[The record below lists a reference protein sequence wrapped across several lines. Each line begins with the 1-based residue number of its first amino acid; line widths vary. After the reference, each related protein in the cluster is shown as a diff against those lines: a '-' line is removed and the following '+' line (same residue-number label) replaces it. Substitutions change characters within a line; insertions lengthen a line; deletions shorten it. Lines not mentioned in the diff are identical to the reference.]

1 MLQSIN
7 DRIQGWLGWVIV
19 ALISVPFA
27 LWGIQSYLEVGGEKF
42 VAKVNDTEITTS
54 TFDRALAQQRARLQQ
69 MFGKN
74 MPQGAAYDNILKQQV
89 INRLVTTEV
98 MNQYANTAGYTV
110 ANATLAAAIR
120 SIEAFQENG
129 KYSQSLY
136 EKVLSSQG
144 WSPAGFEAM
153 YRQELSTSHVQNT
166 IMASAFATDSEIA
179 QHQKLSNQLR
189 NVSFIQFKA
198 QEYFAKAQVTDDEE
212 KAHFQTNAF
221 RYMNPEKVSVQY
233 LELKSDQLANEIPVN
248 DDDIQKNYDEYV
260 TKIKSNQQRKA
271 SHILVSL
278 ASDGSDEEKA
288 TALEKITSVKKELDA
303 GTSFA
308 ELAKKHSDDPGSA
321 SAGGDLGL
329 VSKGMMVKAFEDAL
343 FSLSSGQTSDIVRS
357 EFGYHIIKLTEI
369 KTAKIESYADR
380 KSLIEK
386 ELKESGVQNLFLERS
401 ELLANLAY
409 ENPES
414 LDIAA
419 EQLKLTIKKTATF
432 TRAAGKGLAANA
444 AVRKAAFDE
453 SLIRDKLNS
462 ETIEISPKH
471 IVVIHVE
478 DYTAATA
485 KDFADVKANINA
497 ELKAK
502 KAQDMA
508 KAAAT
513 QIVTQLQ
520 ADSSKAGWSKL
531 TAEYKSTTT
540 ALNLVKRDTD
550 KGDKQLVQAAFR
562 LSKPET
568 GKVNY
573 QQVAMHNGDA
583 AIVAVTAVT
592 AVTESKGADKK
603 DMAVATKLSN
613 KSASQ
618 EFAAVVAAI
627 KESFDIYIP
636 AKTEE

>member
-42 VAKVNDTEITTS
+42 VAKVNDTEISTS

-74 MPQGAAYDNILKQQV
+74 MPKGAAYDNILKQQV
-89 INRLVTTEV
+89 INQLVTTEV
-98 MNQYANTAGYTV
+98 MNQYANEAGYTV
-110 ANATLAAAIR
+110 ANASLAAAIR

-129 KYSQSLY
+129 EFSQSLY

-144 WSPAGFEAM
+144 WSSAGFEAM
-153 YRQELSTSHVQNT
+153 YRQELSTSHVQNA
-166 IMASAFATDSEIA
+166 IMASAFATESEIA
-179 QHQKLSNQLR
+179 QQQKLSNQQR

-198 QEYFAKAQVTDDEE
+198 QEYFAKAQVTEE
-212 KAHFQTNAF
+212 EENAHFQKNAF

-233 LELKSDQLANEIPVN
+233 LELKSDQLASEIPVN
-248 DDDIQKNYDEYV
+248 DGDIKQRYEDYV

-278 ASDGSDEEKA
+278 APDGTDEEK
-288 TALEKITSVKKELDA
+288 TAALDKITSVKKELDA
-303 GTSFA
+303 GASFA
-308 ELAKKHSDDPGSA
+308 DLAKKHSDDPGSA
-321 SAGGDLGL
+321 SVGGDLGL
-329 VSKGMMVKAFEDAL
+329 VTKGMMVKPFEDAL
-343 FSLSSGQTSDIVRS
+343 FSLNNAQTSDVVRS

-369 KTAKIESYADR
+369 KTAKILSFAAR
-380 KSLIEK
+380 KSSIEK
-386 ELKESGVQNLFLERS
+386 ELKEAGMQNLFLERS

-419 EQLKLTIKKTATF
+419 EQLKLTIKKSATF
-432 TRAAGKGLAANA
+432 TRTSGTGLAANA
-444 AVRKAAFDE
+444 AVRKAAFDDA
-453 SLIRDKLNS
+453 LIRDKLNS

-471 IVVIHVE
+471 IVVIRVE

-497 ELKAK
+497 ELKAE

-513 QIVTQLQ
+513 EVFAKLQ
-520 ADSSKAGWSKL
+520 ADSSKSGWNTL
-531 TAEYKSTTT
+531 TNEYKTATT
-540 ALNLVKRDTD
+540 ALNLIKRDSD
-550 KGDKQLVQAAFR
+550 KADKQLVQAAFR
-562 LSKPET
+562 LSKPGT
-568 GKVNY
+568 GKVSY

-583 AIVAVTAVT
+583 AIVAVTVVAD
-592 AVTESKGADKK
+592 SKDAAKK
-603 DMAVATKLSN
+603 DSAIATKLSN

-618 EFAAVVAAI
+618 EYAAVVAAI

>member
-42 VAKVNDTEITTS
+42 VAKVNDTEISTT

-74 MPQGAAYDNILKQQV
+74 MPKGDAYDNILKQQV
-89 INRLVTTEV
+89 INQLVTTEV
-98 MNQYANTAGYTV
+98 MNQYANEAGYTV
-110 ANATLAAAIR
+110 ANASLAAAIR

-129 KYSQSLY
+129 EFSQSLY

-144 WSPAGFEAM
+144 WSSAGFEAM
-153 YRQELSTSHVQNT
+153 YRQELSTSHVQNA
-166 IMASAFATDSEIA
+166 IMASAFATESEIA
-179 QHQKLSNQLR
+179 QQQKLSNQQR

-198 QEYFAKAQVTDDEE
+198 QDYFAKAQVTDEEE
-212 KAHFQTNAF
+212 KAHFQKNAF

-233 LELKSDQLANEIPVN
+233 LELKSDQLASEIPVS
-248 DDDIQKNYDEYV
+248 DDDIQQRYDDYV
-260 TKIKSNQQRKA
+260 AKINANQQRKA

-278 ASDGSDEEKA
+278 APDGSDEEKT
-288 TALEKITSVKKELDA
+288 TALEKITTVKKELDA
-303 GTSFA
+303 GANFA
-308 ELAKKHSDDPGSA
+308 EQAKKHSEDPGSA
-321 SAGGDLGL
+321 SAGGELGL
-329 VSKGMMVKAFEDAL
+329 VSKGMMVKPFEDVL
-343 FSLSSGQTSDIVRS
+343 FSLNDGQTSDVVRS

-369 KTAKIESYADR
+369 KTAKIESFADR
-380 KSLIEK
+380 KSAIEK
-386 ELKESGVQNLFLERS
+386 ELQESGIQNLFLERS

-419 EQLKLTIKKTATF
+419 EQLKLTIKKSATF
-432 TRAAGKGLAANA
+432 TRASGKGLAANA
-444 AVRKAAFDE
+444 SVRKAAFDDA
-453 SLIRDKLNS
+453 LIHDKLNS
-462 ETIEISPKH
+462 EAIEISPKH
-471 IVVIHVE
+471 IVVIRVE

-485 KDFADVKANINA
+485 KDFAEVKANINA

-513 QIVTQLQ
+513 RVIAQLQ
-520 ADSSKAGWSKL
+520 SDSSKTGWNRL
-531 TAEYKSTTT
+531 TTEFKSATT
-540 ALNLVKRDTD
+540 ALNLIKRDTD
-550 KGDKQLVQAAFR
+550 KADKQLVQAAFR
-562 LSKPET
+562 LSKPES
-568 GKVNY
+568 GKVSY

-583 AIVAVTAVT
+583 AIVAVTV
-592 AVTESKGADKK
+592 VSESKGANKK
-603 DMAVATKLSN
+603 DMTIATKLSN
-613 KSASQ
+613 KSANQ
-618 EFAAVVAAI
+618 EYAAVVAAI